1 MGKQVERCRLEQCG
15 LSNRVRR
22 LPGVEGSVA
31 RARVGAHWA
40 LKNLIIEK
48 IYVAAKVT
56 LDGAAGFMTSCRRSY
71 SEINKKSRRWNVRTC
86 LAQCA

>member
-1 MGKQVERCRLEQCG
+1 MGKEGEGCRLEQCG

-56 LDGAAGFMTSCRRSY
+56 LDGACRIMTSCWRSY
-71 SEINKKSRRWNVRTC
+71 SEMNQK
-86 LAQCA
+86 